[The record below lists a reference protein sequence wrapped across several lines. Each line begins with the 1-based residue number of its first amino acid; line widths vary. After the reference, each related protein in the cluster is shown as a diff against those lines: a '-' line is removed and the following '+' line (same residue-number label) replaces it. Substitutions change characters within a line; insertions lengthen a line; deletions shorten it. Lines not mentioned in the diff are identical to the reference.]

1 MYIKLETTRL
11 EYFRKEQSNFR
22 REVYQGIVDSVSSG
36 ECRGDRIGQRI
47 LLPSSFIGGPRD
59 MKKRYMDAM
68 ALVQHFG
75 RPDLF
80 ITMTCNPDWI
90 EIQQE
95 LRPGQ
100 IPQDRP
106 DLVTRVFRAKL
117 QDLKEQI
124 FKKEIFGIVVAHV
137 FVVEFQKR
145 GQPHIH
151 LLLKLKEGHN
161 IKSVLDAIHLHLL
174 GITKDIEEG
183 HNNQNSVLLYV
194 CTLSAH
200 EQLFLVQKVYLDCFH
215 RSKLLL

>member
-1 MYIKLETTRL
+1 MKGSCREYYCYKLQLRETERPVLLLCGRLLQQFVVDMYIKLETTRL

-36 ECRGDRIGQRI
+36 ECNGDRIGQRI

-68 ALVQHFG
+68 ALVQHFD

-100 IPQDRP
+100 TPQDRP
-106 DLVTRVFRAKL
+106 YLVTRVFRAKL

-145 GQPHIH
+145 GLPHVHI
-151 LLLKLKEGHN
+151 LLILKEGHN
-161 IKSVLDAIHLHLL
+161 IKSGDQYDRFISV
-174 GITKDIEEG
+174 DIPDKYE
-183 HNNQNSVLLYV
+183 
-194 CTLSAH
+194 
-200 EQLFLVQKVYLDCFH
+200 
-215 RSKLLL
+215 

>member
-22 REVYQGIVDSVSSG
+22 REVYQGIVDSVSAG

-100 IPQDRP
+100 TPQDRP

-117 QDLKEQI
+117 QDIKDQI

-145 GQPHIH
+145 GLPHIH
-151 LLLKLKEGHN
+151 LLLILKEGHK
-161 IKSVLDAIHLHLL
+161 IKSGDQYDRFISAEIPDKCQYPILH
-174 GITKDIEEG
+174 E
-183 HNNQNSVLLYV
+183 
-194 CTLSAH
+194 
-200 EQLFLVQKVYLDCFH
+200 LVQIGRAHV
-215 RSKLLL
+215 

>member
-22 REVYQGIVDSVSSG
+22 REVYQGIVHSVSSG

-47 LLPSSFIGGPRD
+47 LLLSSFIGGPRD
-59 MKKRYMDAM
+59 MKKRYMNAM

-80 ITMTCNPDWI
+80 ITMMCNPHWI

-100 IPQDRP
+100 TPQDRP

-117 QDLKEQI
+117 QDLNDQI
-124 FKKEIFGIVVAHV
+124 FKKDIFGIVFAHV
-137 FVVEFQKR
+137 FVVEFQK
-145 GQPHIH
+145 
-151 LLLKLKEGHN
+151 
-161 IKSVLDAIHLHLL
+161 
-174 GITKDIEEG
+174 
-183 HNNQNSVLLYV
+183 
-194 CTLSAH
+194 
-200 EQLFLVQKVYLDCFH
+200 
-215 RSKLLL
+215 